1 MTGRRLKIH
10 LRQDLR
16 QVQEQLGS
24 LNHELGGAE
33 YIDEP
38 VSADG
43 KSNCW
48 MEGWVG
54 QSTLKSQFQRVAG
67 LATEDSSMAGSE
79 YIVTSM
85 TVPSEVATSV
95 GKEKLL

>member
-1 MTGRRLKIH
+1 M
-10 LRQDLR
+10 
-16 QVQEQLGS
+16 
-24 LNHELGGAE
+24 NHELGGAE
-33 YIDEP
+33 YFEEP

-43 KSNCW
+43 KSNC
-48 MEGWVG
+48 MLDGRLGGAEYVEESVSARG
-54 QSTLKSQFQRVAG
+54 G

-85 TVPSEVATSV
+85 TVPSGVATSV